1 MTRDELLARLREQK
15 DWLAERGVENVRVYG
30 SFARDQA
37 HERSDVDLL
46 VRITK
51 PLGLQF
57 FSIEIE
63 LGERLGR
70 VVEMTTEDDMHRLV
84 RSRALAEAV
93 IV

>member
-1 MTRDELLARLREQK
+1 MTRDELLAKLREQK
-15 DWLAERGVENVRVYG
+15 KWLAEQGVDSVRVYG

-37 HERSDVDLL
+37 HEQSDVDLL
-46 VRITK
+46 VRLTK
-51 PLGLQF
+51 PLGLRF

-84 RSRALAEAV
+84 RTRALAEAV
-93 IV
+93 LV